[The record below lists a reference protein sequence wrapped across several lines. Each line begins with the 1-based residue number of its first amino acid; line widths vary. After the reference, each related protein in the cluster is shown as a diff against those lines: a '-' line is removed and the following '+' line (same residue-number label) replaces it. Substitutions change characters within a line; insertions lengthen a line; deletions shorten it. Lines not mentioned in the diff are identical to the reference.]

1 MRAPCVLCLS
11 LTWSIRHP
19 DMNICII
26 VSSAPSSLF
35 LISYLQLH
43 SDSDRH
49 THGACSRS
57 LFVRSLPPS
66 SHPVHALL
74 HGSAIY
80 PCWAVATFRLAIY
93 ACKICKMLPLAPGYM
108 SIYSSWRPRYVWRE
122 TERERDVLSSATSRW
137 FLAWHHQDSHTLL
150 ANACMHLCRLPAIS
164 SSFTTVLAAA
174 AASCIIVYVYV
185 YICVCVGIL
194 MMLHWRSRAIYPTT
208 QISSAIF
215 LSLLGYTSSSFQV
228 I

>member
-1 MRAPCVLCLS
+1 MRALSISNLIDSSSGHEHMHHRLQRAQLS
-11 LTWSIRHP
+11 LS
-19 DMNICII
+19 
-26 VSSAPSSLF
+26 

-122 TERERDVLSSATSRW
+122 TERERCIIISHQPVISGVASSRFT
-137 FLAWHHQDSHTLL
+137 HT
-150 ANACMHLCRLPAIS
+150 ACKCMHASLPPA
-164 SSFTTVLAAA
+164 
-174 AASCIIVYVYV
+174 C
-185 YICVCVGIL
+185 
-194 MMLHWRSRAIYPTT
+194 H
-208 QISSAIF
+208 
-215 LSLLGYTSSSFQV
+215 
-228 I
+228 